1 MEIIYILLVI
11 GSFLLLIWGLS
22 LTKKEPIFQL
32 SNIYLLV
39 ILGLIYD
46 NFIIAIGKFIEE
58 ESLLKTLSYV
68 RYWMHALFTPTLIL
82 FAWNSLKKGGIKLAE
97 QTGWKI
103 AVYIITFAIIL
114 YEIYLIIYK
123 LNLEKRWEDGL
134 LIFENTGKSGLP
146 IMMIAVIGFLAFL
159 GIYLWKK
166 FRFPW
171 LLFGIL
177 SLMIGSI
184 LSAKFKNMVIMNVF
198 EYMLMISI
206 LLTRRFQK
214 EVGS

>member
-58 ESLLKTLSYV
+58 ESFLKTLSYG
-68 RYWMHALFTPTLIL
+68 RYWMHSLFTPTLIL
-82 FAWNSLKKGGIKLAE
+82 FAWNSLKKGGFKLAK

-103 AVYIITFAIIL
+103 AVYIITIAIIV

-123 LNLEKRWEDGL
+123 LNLEKKWEDGL

-206 LLTRRFQK
+206 LFTRKFLK
-214 EVGS
+214 EEGS